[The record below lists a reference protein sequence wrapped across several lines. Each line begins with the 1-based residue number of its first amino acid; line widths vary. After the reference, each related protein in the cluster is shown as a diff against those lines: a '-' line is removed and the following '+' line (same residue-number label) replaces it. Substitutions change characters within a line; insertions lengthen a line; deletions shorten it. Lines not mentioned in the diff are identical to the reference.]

1 MKTIESPNPAVVT
14 TYRGPTDTRG
24 SRITITG
31 GYPGSPLGRPCRAT
45 VPYDYAL
52 SASENHAAAAAAFI
66 AARHG
71 GPWAGVVSAAMRP
84 GVMAHVLMP
93 DA

>member
-1 MKTIESPNPAVVT
+1 MTTMTSANPAIVT

-24 SRITITG
+24 SRITVTG
-31 GYPGSPLGRPCRAT
+31 CYRPVRMT
-45 VPYDYAL
+45 VPYDHAL

-66 AARHG
+66 EARHG
-71 GPWAGVVSAAMRP
+71 GPWAGVVSADLRP
-84 GVMAHVLMP
+84 GVMVHLLLRD

>member
-1 MKTIESPNPAVVT
+1 MKTITSPNPAVVT

-24 SRITITG
+24 SRITATG
-31 GYPGSPLGRPCRAT
+31 TYLQVRMT
-45 VPYDYAL
+45 VPYDHAL
-52 SASENHAAAAAAFI
+52 SASENHAAAAATFI

-71 GPWAGVVSAAMRP
+71 GPWAGVVSADLRP
-84 GVMAHVLMP
+84 GVMAHVLLR